1 MEAGACLLEFSKVTL
16 AHNVA
21 RQAHDLGSDCFV
33 IPPLNHSPS
42 DYRANFNHFT
52 LASTVGPSSGRNIP
66 ALRLLYPVKPRA
78 FFFAALL
85 TVTVLTAAT
94 LSAAE
99 PARGAPLPQTAP
111 LDWPEADLSTRLMD
125 GAHAFAER
133 TIAESIAKRPA
144 RWSRDFSSPAAY
156 ALSVEPNRA
165 RFQSILGVVDSRLPA
180 ALERYGDDTQ
190 PALVAETARYRVWQV
205 RWPVLDGVWGSG
217 LYVEPTAPP
226 VAQAVLIPDADQT
239 PEHYL
244 GLAPGLAPDA
254 QAARHLAEN
263 GFELLLPVTISRAKL
278 TTDDSPLRK
287 TDQTHREWI
296 YRQAFHLG
304 RHVIGY
310 DIQTALAAADWLR
323 TRHGGTLP
331 LGIAGY
337 AEGGQTAFYAA
348 AIDSRFSAALVSG
361 YFDSRQQVWSEPIY
375 RNVWGLLREFGDAE
389 IAGLILPR
397 TLIVEHSK
405 VPLITG
411 HKGDW
416 RTPEFAR
423 VQAEVLRVATGDRFP
438 PPLLFRSDT
447 HAFSDA
453 ALASFARRLGV
464 AQLTPLSS
472 SIPLER
478 RTAFPP
484 ANREARFFRE
494 LETHV
499 QSLLQK
505 SDHVRDAAF
514 LHRIMPELADT
525 TWSTKRRLPTH
536 SAEKFIAGAKPYRER
551 FHADAMGRFDEPL
564 LPFHPRTRQIAATA
578 KWTAYDVV
586 LDVWPEVFAWGVLV
600 VPTDLRPGERRP
612 VVVCQGGRNSL
623 PRDTLEGDNPAYNN
637 FSAALAERGFI
648 TFAPFNLYRGEDRYR
663 YLSRKANTVQAS
675 LFSFILAQ
683 HDQILRWLDTQP
695 FVDGKRIAFYGLSYG
710 GETAMRVPTVLEK
723 YCLSICSGDFNSW
736 TRKVAAT
743 DQPFSFMRTI
753 EWEMPYWN
761 LGHTF
766 DYAEMAYLMVPRPFM
781 VERGH
786 LDRVGRDP
794 WVAHEYAKVAWLYAQ
809 LGLADRT
816 RIETFQGGHSING
829 EGTFDFLH
837 HHLAWP
843 KPPASSP

>member
-1 MEAGACLLEFSKVTL
+1 MS
-16 AHNVA
+16 
-21 RQAHDLGSDCFV
+21 
-33 IPPLNHSPS
+33 PPRRHS
-42 DYRANFNHFT
+42 F
-52 LASTVGPSSGRNIP
+52 LV
-66 ALRLLYPVKPRA
+66 
-78 FFFAALL
+78 ALL
-85 TVTVLTAAT
+85 LCA
-94 LSAAE
+94 LPLPAAE
-99 PARGAPLPQTAP
+99 PTRGATLPQTAP

-125 GAHAFAER
+125 GAHAFADR
-133 TIAESIAKRPA
+133 QIAESVAKRTS
-144 RWSRDFSSPAAY
+144 RWSRDFSSPTAY
-156 ALSVEPNRA
+156 EKSVEPNRA
-165 RFQSILGVVDSRLPA
+165 RFRTILGLADPRLPA
-180 ALERYGDDTQ
+180 AIERYGDATQ
-190 PALVAETARYRVWQV
+190 PALVAETAHYRVWQV

-217 LYVEPTAPP
+217 LHVEPTTPP

-239 PEHYL
+239 PEQYL
-244 GLAPGLAPDA
+244 GLAPGFAPAA
-254 QAARHLAEN
+254 QAARRLAEN
-263 GFELLLPVTISRAKL
+263 GFELLLPVMISRGKL
-278 TTDDSPLRK
+278 TTDDPQLRK

-296 YRQAFHLG
+296 YRQSFHLG

-310 DIQTALAAADWLR
+310 EIQIALAAADWLR

-348 AIDSRFSAALVSG
+348 AVDARFSAALVSA

-397 TLIVEHSK
+397 TLVVEHSE
-405 VPLITG
+405 VPTVTG

-416 RTPEFAR
+416 RTPAFTR
-423 VQAEVLRVATGDRFP
+423 VQAEIARIATGGLLPAPLLTHSDAHGFADEALIGFARALGLSP
-438 PPLLFRSDT
+438 LAPVSAGPPLDRRATFQP
-447 HAFSDA
+447 A
-453 ALASFARRLGV
+453 A
-464 AQLTPLSS
+464 
-472 SIPLER
+472 
-478 RTAFPP
+478 
-484 ANREARFFRE
+484 REARLFRE
-494 LETHV
+494 LETHA

-505 SDHVRDAAF
+505 SDQVRDAAF
-514 LHRIMPELADT
+514 LHRVMPELADT

-536 SAEKFIAGAKPYRER
+536 PAEKFVAGAKPYRER

-564 LPFHPRTRQIAATA
+564 LPFHPRTRKIAATA

-600 VPTDLRPGERRP
+600 LPNDLHPGERRP

-623 PRDTLEGDNPAYNN
+623 PRDTLVGDNPAYNN
-637 FSAALAERGFI
+637 FAAALAERGFI

-683 HDQILRWLDTQP
+683 HDQLLRWLDTQP
-695 FVDGKRIAFYGLSYG
+695 FVDGHRIAFYGLSYG

-794 WVAHEYAKVAWLYAQ
+794 WVAHEYAKVGWLYAQ

-816 RIETFQGGHSING
+816 RLEYFQGGHSING

-843 KPPASSP
+843 KPTTSSSP

>member
-1 MEAGACLLEFSKVTL
+1 V
-16 AHNVA
+16 
-21 RQAHDLGSDCFV
+21 
-33 IPPLNHSPS
+33 SPS
-42 DYRANFNHFT
+42 RHHPIF
-52 LASTVGPSSGRNIP
+52 V
-66 ALRLLYPVKPRA
+66 
-78 FFFAALL
+78 ALL
-85 TVTVLTAAT
+85 LGA
-94 LSAAE
+94 LPLPAAE
-99 PARGAPLPQTAP
+99 PPRGAPLPQTAP

-133 TIAESIAKRPA
+133 QIAESVAQRAA

-156 ALSVEPNRA
+156 EKSVEPHRA
-165 RFQSILGVVDSRLPA
+165 RFQSILGLADPRLPA

-205 RWPVLDGVWGSG
+205 RWPVIEGVWGSG
-217 LYVEPTAPP
+217 LHVEPTTPP

-239 PEHYL
+239 PEHSL
-244 GLAPGLAPDA
+244 GLAPGLAPAA
-254 QAARHLAEN
+254 QAARRLAEN
-263 GFELLLPVTISRAKL
+263 GFELLLPVTLSRAKL
-278 TTDDSPLRK
+278 TTDDAPLRK
-287 TDQTHREWI
+287 SDQTHREWI

-310 DIQTALAAADWLR
+310 EIQIVLAAADYLR

-348 AIDSRFSAALVSG
+348 AVDARFSAALVSG

-375 RNVWGLLREFGDAE
+375 RNVWSLLREFGDAE

-397 TLIVEHSK
+397 SLIVEHSI
-405 VPLITG
+405 VPTVTG

-416 RTPEFAR
+416 RTPEFTR
-423 VQAEVLRVATGDRFP
+423 VQAEVLRVATGGLFS
-438 PPLLFRSDT
+438 PPLLVRADA
-447 HAFSDA
+447 HAFSDE
-453 ALASFARRLGV
+453 ALAAFARSLGLASLV
-464 AQLTPLSS
+464 PVSTAPPLDRRAAFA
-472 SIPLER
+472 PAA
-478 RTAFPP
+478 RTA
-484 ANREARFFRE
+484 RLSRE

-499 QSLLQK
+499 QSLIQK
-505 SDHVRDAAF
+505 SDQVRDAAF
-514 LHRIMPELADT
+514 LHKIMPELADT
-525 TWSTKRRLPTH
+525 TWSTQRRLPTH
-536 SAEKFIAGAKPYRER
+536 SAGKFIAGAKPYRER
-551 FHADAMGRFDEPL
+551 FHADAMGRFDAPL
-564 LPFHPRTRQIAATA
+564 LPFHARTRQIAATA

-586 LDVWPEVFAWGVLV
+586 LDVWPEVFAWGLLV

-637 FSAALAERGFI
+637 FAAALAERGFI

-663 YLSRKANTVQAS
+663 YLSRKANTVGAS

-710 GETAMRVPTVLEK
+710 GETAMRVPTILEN

-816 RIETFQGGHSING
+816 RLEYFQGGHSING

-843 KPPASSP
+843 KPATRSP

>member
-1 MEAGACLLEFSKVTL
+1 M
-16 AHNVA
+16 
-21 RQAHDLGSDCFV
+21 
-33 IPPLNHSPS
+33 SPS
-42 DYRANFNHFT
+42 RHHPIF
-52 LASTVGPSSGRNIP
+52 V
-66 ALRLLYPVKPRA
+66 
-78 FFFAALL
+78 ALL
-85 TVTVLTAAT
+85 LGA
-94 LSAAE
+94 LPLPAAE
-99 PARGAPLPQTAP
+99 PPRGAPLPQTAS

-133 TIAESIAKRPA
+133 QIAESVAQRPA

-156 ALSVEPNRA
+156 TRSVEPNRA
-165 RFQSILGVVDSRLPA
+165 RFQSILGVADPRLPA

-217 LYVEPTAPP
+217 LHVEPTTPP

-239 PEHYL
+239 PELSL
-244 GLAPGLAPDA
+244 GLAPGLAPAA
-254 QAARHLAEN
+254 QAARRLAEN
-263 GFELLLPVTISRAKL
+263 GCELLLPVTLSRAKL
-278 TTDDSPLRK
+278 TTDDAPLRK
-287 TDQTHREWI
+287 SDQTHREWI

-310 DIQTALAAADWLR
+310 EIQVALAAADWLR

-348 AIDSRFSAALVSG
+348 AVDARFSAALVSG

-397 TLIVEHSK
+397 TLVVEHST
-405 VPLITG
+405 VPTVTG

-416 RTPEFAR
+416 RTPEFAH
-423 VQAEVLRVATGDRFP
+423 VQAEIARIATGGLFP
-438 PPLLFRSDT
+438 TPLLVRSDRL
-447 HAFSDA
+447 ALNGE
-453 ALASFARRLGV
+453 ALAAFARSLHLGHL
-464 AQLTPLSS
+464 APASS
-472 SIPLER
+472 EIPRDR
-478 RTAFPP
+478 RAAFPP
-484 ANREARFFRE
+484 AAREARLVRE
-494 LETHV
+494 LEAHV

-505 SDHVRDAAF
+505 SDRVRDAAF
-514 LHRIMPELADT
+514 LHRVMPELADT
-525 TWSTKRRLPTH
+525 TWSTQRRLPTH
-536 SAEKFIAGAKPYRER
+536 SAEKFTAGAKPYRAR
-551 FHADAMGRFDEPL
+551 FHADAMGRFDAPL
-564 LPFHPRTRQIAATA
+564 LPFHARTRQIAATA

-600 VPTDLRPGERRP
+600 LPNDLRPGERRP

-637 FSAALAERGFI
+637 FAAALAARGFI

-663 YLSRKANTVQAS
+663 YLSRKANTVGAS

-710 GETAMRVPTVLEK
+710 GETAMRVPTILEN

-816 RIETFQGGHSING
+816 RLEYFQGGHSING

-843 KPPASSP
+843 KPPAALP